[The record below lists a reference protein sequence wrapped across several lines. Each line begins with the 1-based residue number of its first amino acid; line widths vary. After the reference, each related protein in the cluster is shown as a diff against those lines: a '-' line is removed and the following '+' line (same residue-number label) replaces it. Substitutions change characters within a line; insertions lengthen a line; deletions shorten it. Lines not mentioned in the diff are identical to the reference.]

1 MKKIGVILLGCCL
14 GVLLSASVATAGPKG
29 ECNRILA
36 KEVGQIEK
44 IHNGIDTAASCV
56 DLVGGLVEFIFN
68 PADCL
73 TLLNNGTDLLT
84 VHDRSK
90 NTCGQPRLT
99 SASLQLRV
107 TGPREV
113 TH

>member
-14 GVLLSASVATAGPKG
+14 GALLSASVATAGPKG

-36 KEVGQIEK
+36 KEIGQIEK

-56 DLVGGLVEFIFN
+56 DLVGGLIEFISN

-73 TLLNNGTDLLT
+73 TLLNDGDLFVKPDSGVTQDICDVLIN
-84 VHDRSK
+84 S
-90 NTCGQPRLT
+90 CGLGGLLP
-99 SASLQLRV
+99 SGFCAN
-107 TGPREV
+107 
-113 TH
+113 